1 MCALRWLPNLLSLP
15 DRSSKPKARRKTA
28 RRSPFL
34 FSPGT
39 LASGPRGLER
49 RKSMSIEPLEQRQL
63 LTTLAVTNLND
74 SSSFTAG
81 DGSLR
86 GEIAA
91 AASGDT
97 VQFAAGLTGTI
108 DLTDGPLVLNQD
120 LSIVGAGGGVTVSGK
135 GQSTVFEVDAGATVS
150 MAGLTVS
157 GGFSPSTD
165 LYNAGGIYNA
175 GTLTLTDCTLSNNQG
190 AVSALYN
197 DSGTLTLLNSTVADN
212 LAEGSGAIWNNL
224 GTVALTNSTV
234 ADNNDA
240 AGTSSDVGISAKHGL
255 SLTLANTIVFGNGTD
270 IVGPVTA
277 NHSLIGNTAG
287 ATISGANNLLSVNP
301 DLGPLADNGG
311 PTQTLALL
319 VGSPAIDT
327 GNNALAVDGAGN
339 ALATDQRGPGY
350 ARVVGPNV
358 DIGAYEFNHTVVVST
373 TSDENDGNYS
383 FGHLSLREAVEL
395 ADANSTVNGITF
407 DPTVF
412 ATAQTITL
420 TGGQMELSAANVA
433 ITAPT
438 AGLTIDAN
446 NSSRVFQIDAGAAAT
461 LTGLTLVN
469 GTTGGD
475 GGAILNDGGTLSLA
489 NSSLESAVASG
500 NGGALANE
508 NGGAATISNSQ
519 IEQNSASG
527 NGGGIYND
535 ATSTLTVS
543 GGTFAVNVNGGG
555 QGAGIDSAGATTLLN
570 SVVDDGLQVAG
581 GSLGAVN
588 TTIATLNAFNMVI
601 DGTGIELSAGSL
613 KLTDSTVNAGG
624 TGINISAGSAIL
636 TNSTVAAAGTGVY
649 LSGGSA
655 TLTDSTV
662 AKGGTGI
669 DNSGGTVALANT
681 IVGQNSSDVIGQ
693 VTANYSL
700 IGDTAGATI
709 GGANNVLNVNPDLGP
724 LANNGGPTQTFAF
737 AAASPAIGAGSVPLA
752 VDPNGNPLTTDQRG
766 APYARVSGGQVDIG
780 AFEHYNVHAVVST
793 IADENDGNY
802 SSGHLS
808 LREAIQLVDQN
819 VGGFNN
825 TITFDTTVFAT
836 PQTIDLTQ
844 GTPLLTA
851 EATITAPAA
860 GVTIDS
866 SQGRDLQIGT
876 PSNGRP
882 STVTLDGLTISG
894 GGIVNYATLI
904 VSGCTLTDNTNGN
917 VGGAILN
924 ASFNGAGGT
933 LTVSDSSFS
942 GNSALGG
949 GAIENSESASLTV
962 SGGSFTGNSASGA
975 GAGGGA
981 IENAGSPLSVAD
993 STFTGNSA
1001 VNVGGAIST
1010 YGGTVSGSTFDN
1022 NSAGGEGGGI
1032 VNYATL
1038 SLSGST
1044 FSGNSANLGG
1054 GIAFEGTTTVSAC
1067 TFDGNTAASYGGGVY
1082 NHASATLTGGT
1093 LSDNH
1098 GGTGGAIDNM
1108 GNLTLTQVTLTGN
1121 SAAVG
1126 GAIDSVGHATVDH
1139 STLTSNRASSEGG
1152 AVDVEIGG
1160 VVAVSDSTLS
1170 GNSAAEGGALFN
1182 YFGATLTVTGSTIA
1196 DNTASAVGGG
1206 IANSSPA
1213 YLFGG
1218 TLTVTNSTLYGN
1230 SATSQGGGIYS
1241 QGSSELSPSS
1251 YVGVAMVT
1259 NCTLT
1264 ANQAG
1269 AGGGLYFNSLT
1280 YGSLTLNN
1288 TIVAGNLQT
1297 SGATSTANDLAGD
1310 TIAAND
1316 SLIGTTA
1323 GATIAGANNLLNV
1336 NPDLGPL
1343 ADNGGP
1349 TQTAALLIG
1358 SPAVNAGS
1366 NALAVDANGNAL
1378 TTDQRGMARILGGTV
1393 DIGAYEVVPV
1403 IAAGQTFTA
1412 TEAAATGLVTV
1423 ATFSDA
1429 DPMVVAGDFIASI
1442 AWGDGQSS
1450 AGTISGSQAA
1460 GFTVS
1465 GGHTYAEDGTY
1476 TASVTISD
1484 ANTSATAAGA
1494 ATVSD
1499 PAVNATPSPTAA
1511 VAGFAASVNVATF
1524 TDPAGAEATADYS
1537 ATIVWGD
1544 GHTSAGT
1551 ISGPDGNGV
1560 FTVSGTNTYAD
1571 VGSFTATVTIADD
1584 TAPTVAVSP
1593 TVTVTAPITLM
1604 VTNLND
1610 SSGFTAGDGS
1620 LRGEIAA
1627 AVSGDEIEFAAGLT
1641 GVITLADGPL
1651 VLSQSINIVYSGS
1664 GLTVSGN
1671 NTSQV
1676 FVIDAAATAT
1686 LSGLAI
1692 ENGNAA
1698 GNGGGIDNSGAL
1710 TLDQC
1715 TVINNVANGGGG
1727 GVYNTG
1733 ALTISGSN
1741 LGSVSTNYG
1750 NVFPGTDANVSGG
1763 DGGSLDN
1770 VGGVVTAANTT
1781 FDSNFIGGNGG
1792 GIANENGGTV
1802 TLTGCDLS
1810 YEQSDGNGNGGGL
1823 YNASGGVV
1831 ALTNCRVYFEQEG
1844 IYNAGT
1850 ATITDMV
1857 LASSVTNLGSL
1868 TLTNSTTQDGI
1879 DNGPAATAT
1888 LLNSF
1893 LDTAASTGF
1902 SGTLAGSAL
1911 SVSGGNVTLA
1921 NCTISEALD
1930 GVTVSGGSVTL
1941 TNVTVTGCGA
1951 GIDNTGGTVSLANTL
1966 VAGNATDVGGAAT
1979 ANYSLIGN
1987 TAGATIGGA
1996 DNVLNQNPKLAP
2008 YPSLNGGGPTET
2020 FALLPGSPAIDAGS
2034 TALAVDPAGNP
2045 LMYDQRGAPFARVAG
2060 TSVDIGAFEYQDL
2073 HLVVSTT
2080 SDENDGNY
2088 SFGHL
2093 SLREALEL
2101 IDVNTAGFD
2110 NTITFDPTVFATH
2123 QTITL
2128 TGGALQAT
2136 DDVTITAPAA
2146 GVTVAGDNQGRVFDV
2161 RSNSPSG
2168 VQSSTVSLSGLTIT
2182 GGGISSNGSLALT
2195 DCTLS
2200 GNTGAYAGG
2209 ALENT
2214 GGTLTVTGCTFSGNS
2229 ATYTGG
2235 AIENNTGVLTITG
2248 CTITG
2253 NASGPYGGGISN
2265 DAGTLNVSGSTIDD
2279 NSAPDGYDGG
2289 GIYNAAVATVTGCT
2303 LSGNTASHGGAIA
2316 NDSGGRSLTLVDCA
2330 FSDNVAGYGGAIY
2343 TDVES
2348 NTTLDD
2354 CVLTGNQASGRGGAL
2369 DDSGGVVTVNN
2380 STFTANSSRY
2390 GGAIEAEFLC
2400 TLIVDGCT
2408 INGNTATEDGGGIA
2422 NGTTY
2427 DPESGGFVTAINST
2441 LYGNTAGNDG
2451 GGVFSAP
2458 YTFTLINCT
2467 VTANTANTAN
2477 TASAGGGGAY
2487 FESLGYGSADQVEFN
2502 VNNTVVAGNFQGGG
2516 AAVANDLA
2524 GDAFTANYS
2533 LIGTTAGA
2541 TIAGANNVLNVNP
2554 EIGPLANNGGPTE
2567 TVALLAGSPAINA
2580 GSNALAVDANGN
2592 ALTTD
2597 QRGLPRIEGGTVD
2610 IGAYEVVPVTA
2621 AGQAFTAAEGAAT
2634 GLVTVV
2640 TFTDADLLVAAGD
2653 FTASIAWGDGQ
2664 SSAGTISGS
2673 QAAGFTVSGGHTYA
2687 EEGTFT
2693 SSVTI
2698 SNANTSATIAGTAT
2712 VSDPSVRAAA
2722 VAISATAGAPATV
2735 NVATFTDPAGAEAT
2749 TDYTATINWGDG
2761 QNSAGTISVAN
2772 GVFTVSGTN
2781 TYAEPGT
2788 YTASVT
2794 ITHDTSPAVAVS
2806 PTATVTSGSVSP
2818 AVTSFVVE
2826 KGLEERS
2833 YIRYLDLTFNEPVS
2847 NLTLDAAHVTLEHFG
2862 LDGKTFLGDI
2872 DLTNKIALVDHV
2884 MAIDF
2889 GAGGIGGDEN
2899 LPALLA
2905 YWPKLILD
2913 DGYYKL
2919 LINPDGTGQ
2928 HDIEED
2934 FYRLFGD
2941 VIGNPTG
2948 GATTT
2953 GSTVSGNPIGEVTAA
2968 DVAAISSAVGE
2979 TGPLLNDDIN
2989 GAGAVTPNDRLL
3001 AAKSVGRT
3009 LAAGLHI
3016 DD

>member
-1 MCALRWLPNLLSLP
+1 MLDRPWLRRFGLRPETPS
-15 DRSSKPKARRKTA
+15 RKAEKKSRRKKS

-97 VQFAAGLTGTI
+97 VQFASGLTGTI
-108 DLTDGPLVLNQD
+108 ALTDGPLVLNQD
-120 LSIVGAGGGVTVSGK
+120 LSVVGAGGGVTVSGN
-135 GQSTVFEVDAGATVS
+135 GQSTVFEVDAGATVW

-157 GGFSPSTD
+157 GGFSPSTN

-197 DSGTLTLLNSTVADN
+197 DSGTLTLLNSTVAEN

-224 GTVALTNSTV
+224 GTVTLTNSTV

-240 AGTSSDVGISAKHGL
+240 AGTSSDVGVSAKHGL

-277 NHSLIGNTAG
+277 NDSLIGNTAG

-319 VGSPAIDT
+319 LGSPAIDA
-327 GNNALAVDGAGN
+327 GANALAVDGAGN

-350 ARVVGPNV
+350 PRIVGPNV

-373 TSDENDGNYS
+373 ASDENDGNYS

-412 ATAQTITL
+412 ATAQTIML

-446 NSSRVFQIDAGAAAT
+446 NSSRVFQIDAGAAVT

-475 GGAILNDGGTLSLA
+475 GGAILNDGGTLTLA

-588 TTIATLNAFNMVI
+588 TTIATLNAFNMMI

-613 KLTDSTVNAGG
+613 TLTDSTVNAGG
-624 TGINISAGSAIL
+624 TGINISAGSATL
-636 TNSTVAAAGTGVY
+636 TNSTVSGAGTGIY

-681 IVGQNSSDVIGQ
+681 IVGQNSSDVIGA

-700 IGDTAGATI
+700 IGDTTGATI
-709 GGANNVLNVNPDLGP
+709 SGANNVLNENPNLGP

-737 AAASPAIGAGSVPLA
+737 AAASPAIGAGSVALA

-766 APYARVSGGQVDIG
+766 APYARVSGGHVDIG
-780 AFEHYNVHAVVST
+780 AFEHYNVQAVVST

-802 SSGHLS
+802 SFGHLS

-825 TITFDTTVFAT
+825 TITFDPTLFAT

-860 GVTIDS
+860 GVTIDA

-993 STFTGNSA
+993 TNFTGNSA
-1001 VNVGGAIST
+1001 VNAGGAIST

-1032 VNYATL
+1032 VNYATM
-1038 SLSGST
+1038 SLSGSS

-1054 GIAFEGTTTVSAC
+1054 GIAFEGNTTVSAC

-1082 NHASATLTGGT
+1082 NHASATLTGGA

-1139 STLTSNRASSEGG
+1139 STLSSNRASSEGG

-1196 DNTASAVGGG
+1196 DNTASDVGGG
-1206 IANSSPA
+1206 VANSSPA
-1213 YLFGG
+1213 YSFGG

-1241 QGSSELSPSS
+1241 QGGSELDPSS

-1269 AGGGLYFNSLT
+1269 AGGGLYFNSVT

-1288 TIVAGNLQT
+1288 SIAAGNLQT
-1297 SGATSTANDLAGD
+1297 SGATSTANDLAGGSI
-1310 TIAAND
+1310 TANN
-1316 SLIGTTA
+1316 SLIGTTT

-1358 SPAVNAGS
+1358 SPAINAGS

-1403 IAAGQTFTA
+1403 FAAGQTFTA

-1429 DPMVVAGDFIASI
+1429 DPTLTAGDFTANI

-1450 AGTISGSQAA
+1450 AGTISGSQAS

-1465 GGHTYAEDGTY
+1465 GGHTYAEEETF
-1476 TASVTISD
+1476 TASVTISN
-1484 ANTSATAAGA
+1484 ANTSATATGT

-1499 PAVNATPSPTAA
+1499 PAVNATPLPTAA

-1524 TDPAGAEATADYS
+1524 TDPAGAEATSDYS

-1584 TAPTVAVSP
+1584 TAP

-1664 GLTVSGN
+1664 RLTVSGN
-1671 NTSQV
+1671 NASQV
-1676 FVIDAAATAT
+1676 FVIDAAATVT
-1686 LSGLAI
+1686 LSGLDI

-1715 TVINNVANGGGG
+1715 TVINNVAGGNGG

-1750 NVFPGTDANVSGG
+1750 NVAPGTDANVCGG
-1763 DGGSLDN
+1763 DGGSIDN
-1770 VGGVVTAANTT
+1770 VGGAVTAVNTT

-1810 YEQSDGNGNGGGL
+1810 YEQSDGIGNGGGL
-1823 YNASGGVV
+1823 YNASGAVV
-1831 ALTNCRVYFEQEG
+1831 ALTNCRVTFEQVEG

-1868 TLTNSTTQDGI
+1868 TLTDSTTQDGI

-1888 LLNSF
+1888 VLNSF
-1893 LDTAASTGF
+1893 LDTAAATDF

-1911 SVSGGNVTLA
+1911 SVSGGTVTVA
-1921 NCTISEALD
+1921 NSTISEALD
-1930 GVTVSGGSVTL
+1930 GVDVSGGSVTL
-1941 TNVTVTGCGA
+1941 TNVTVTGCGD

-1966 VAGNATDVGGAAT
+1966 VAGNATDVSGAVT

-1996 DNVLNQNPKLAP
+1996 NNVLNQNPKLAT
-2008 YPSLNGGGPTET
+2008 YPNLNGGGPTET

-2034 TALAVDPAGNP
+2034 TVLAVAPAGNP
-2045 LMYDQRGAPFARVAG
+2045 LTYDQRGAPFARVAG

-2080 SDENDGNY
+2080 ADENDGNY

-2093 SLREALEL
+2093 SLREALGL
-2101 IDVNTAGFD
+2101 IDANPAGFD
-2110 NTITFDPTVFATH
+2110 NTITFDPTVFATP

-2128 TGGALQAT
+2128 TGGTLDAT
-2136 DDVTITAPAA
+2136 DNVTITAPAA

-2161 RSNSPSG
+2161 SSNSPSG

-2229 ATYTGG
+2229 ATYSGG

-2289 GIYNAAVATVTGCT
+2289 GIYNDAVATVTGCT

-2316 NDSGGRSLTLVDCA
+2316 NDSGGRSLTLVDCT

-2369 DDSGGVVTVNN
+2369 DDSGGVVTVDN
-2380 STFTANSSRY
+2380 STFTENSSSY

-2408 INGNTATEDGGGIA
+2408 INGNTSTEDGGGIA

-2427 DPESGGFVTAINST
+2427 DAESGGFVTAINST

-2451 GGVFSAP
+2451 GGAFSAP
-2458 YTFTLINCT
+2458 YGAFTLTNCT

-2477 TASAGGGGAY
+2477 TASNPNNVNNGNTAVVGGGGAY
-2487 FESLGYGSADQVEFN
+2487 FESLGLGSADAEFI
-2502 VNNTVVAGNFQGGG
+2502 VNNTVVAGNFQGSG
-2516 AAVANDLA
+2516 AAVVANDLA
-2524 GDAFTANYS
+2524 GDAFTTNYS
-2533 LIGTTAGA
+2533 LIGTTVGA
-2541 TIAGANNVLNVNP
+2541 TITGANNLLNVNP
-2554 EIGPLANNGGPTE
+2554 ELGPLANNGGPTE
-2567 TVALLAGSPAINA
+2567 TCALPLTSPAINA
-2580 GSNALAVDANGN
+2580 GSNALAVDANSN

-2597 QRGLPRIEGGTVD
+2597 QRGQPRIVGGTVD
-2610 IGAYEVVPVTA
+2610 IGAYEAYVLFA
-2621 AGQAFTAAEGAAT
+2621 AKGQHFADAEGASA
-2634 GLVTVV
+2634 VV
-2640 TFTDADLLVAAGD
+2640 TL
-2653 FTASIAWGDGQ
+2653 
-2664 SSAGTISGS
+2664 
-2673 QAAGFTVSGGHTYA
+2673 
-2687 EEGTFT
+2687 
-2693 SSVTI
+2693 
-2698 SNANTSATIAGTAT
+2698 AT
-2712 VSDPSVRAAA
+2712 
-2722 VAISATAGAPATV
+2722 
-2735 NVATFTDPAGAEAT
+2735 
-2749 TDYTATINWGDG
+2749 
-2761 QNSAGTISVAN
+2761 
-2772 GVFTVSGTN
+2772 
-2781 TYAEPGT
+2781 
-2788 YTASVT
+2788 
-2794 ITHDTSPAVAVS
+2794 
-2806 PTATVTSGSVSP
+2806 
-2818 AVTSFVVE
+2818 
-2826 KGLEERS
+2826 
-2833 YIRYLDLTFNEPVS
+2833 
-2847 NLTLDAAHVTLEHFG
+2847 
-2862 LDGKTFLGDI
+2862 
-2872 DLTNKIALVDHV
+2872 
-2884 MAIDF
+2884 
-2889 GAGGIGGDEN
+2889 
-2899 LPALLA
+2899 
-2905 YWPKLILD
+2905 
-2913 DGYYKL
+2913 
-2919 LINPDGTGQ
+2919 
-2928 HDIEED
+2928 
-2934 FYRLFGD
+2934 
-2941 VIGNPTG
+2941 
-2948 GATTT
+2948 
-2953 GSTVSGNPIGEVTAA
+2953 
-2968 DVAAISSAVGE
+2968 
-2979 TGPLLNDDIN
+2979 
-2989 GAGAVTPNDRLL
+2989 
-3001 AAKSVGRT
+3001 
-3009 LAAGLHI
+3009 
-3016 DD
+3016 